1 MKKQILTIVL
11 AVVSMPIF
19 AQTKPLTGTY
29 PIVLS
34 HGLFG
39 WGSDSTGIIDIVGY
53 WGGMDSYLRYKGA
66 VVYAP
71 TKSPAASNQTRAGE
85 LKTKVALWMAANGYT
100 KVHYIGHS
108 QGGLDTRYTIANLGM
123 ASKTSTFT
131 SLSGVHGGSPVADV
145 IAGLPTSVQGALSLI
160 LNACV
165 PLVYGKTS
173 SNVLAA
179 LGSLTKAGVKAFN
192 TATPNAAGVKYYS
205 YAAHIT
211 IPDLIQHPL
220 MGIVQPVCSIAGYA
234 NGYGSACDGLVPVS
248 SAKWGTYKGE
258 PSYGFFTTGI
268 DHLQISNTLYSGQLW
283 FDVPGFF
290 LKIAQ
295 NAKYN
300 Q

>member
-1 MKKQILTIVL
+1 MKRILLGVL
-11 AVVSMPIF
+11 LAFVTMPVF
-19 AQTKPLTGTY
+19 AATKPLTGSY

-39 WGSDSTGIIDIVGY
+39 WGTDSSGIIDIVSY
-53 WGGMDSYLRYKGA
+53 WGGMDSYLRSQGA

-85 LKTKVALWMAANGYT
+85 LKTKVLLWMAANGYS
-100 KVHYIGHS
+100 KVHFIGHS
-108 QGGLDTRYTIANLGM
+108 QGGLDTRYTIANLGL

-160 LNACV
+160 LNAFV

-179 LGSLTKAGVKAFN
+179 LGSLTKAGVAAFN
-192 TATPNAAGVKYYS
+192 SATPNAAGVKYYS
-205 YAAHIT
+205 YGAHIT

-220 MGIVQPVCSIAGYA
+220 MGIVQPVCAIAGAA
-234 NGYGSACDGLVPVS
+234 NGYGSSCDGLVPVS
-248 SAKWGTYKGE
+248 SAHWGTWMGE
-258 PSYGFFTTGI
+258 PSYGLFTTGI
-268 DHLQISNTLYSGQLW
+268 DHLEISNSLYLGQTW
-283 FDVPGFF
+283 FDVSGFF
-290 LKIAQ
+290 LKVAQ
-295 NAKYN
+295 NAKSH